1 MDHTALLL
9 AIASL
14 SASFVAIL
22 GGFIA
27 SRLIT
32 INSERASCLS
42 QLQNVIDKL
51 FYHEEMRSMLDK
63 SLNEED
69 AIRFIYNH
77 MAEFVEGDNIGDVY
91 EDTEL
96 QSIDLDDLEPLWE
109 RAQTI
114 MERFDEHLQNN
125 GYGAFNSDWIPVEIA
140 EEYANDIF
148 AYEICKLY
156 TSWGLGEHDFENT
169 PFRDTG
175 NWYERDSQKALE
187 HTKEITFLR
196 QQKEQYLI
204 SLNALKQPT
213 GMKSG
218 LILFA
223 LFSLCNIILPLTLS
237 LFRFA
242 EPFSTIGAVASIV
255 FLTLGLVATFFY
267 LAWMLRW
274 KKEDESQLKYQNLKI
289 DVMERIRNKG
299 IFSEVD

>member
-1 MDHTALLL
+1 MDIEALLL

-32 INSERASCLS
+32 INSERTACLS
-42 QLQNVIDKL
+42 QLQNIVDKL
-51 FYHEEMRSMLDK
+51 FYHEEMRFMLDK

-77 MAEFVEGDNIGDVY
+77 MAEFVAGDSVDDVY

-96 QSIDLDDLEPLWE
+96 QSIDLYDLKPLWE

-114 MERFDEHLQNN
+114 IELFDEHLQSK

-140 EEYANDIF
+140 EEYADDIF
-148 AYEICKLY
+148 SYEVCKLY
-156 TSWGLGEHDFENT
+156 VGWGLGEHDFENT

-175 NWYERDSQKALE
+175 AWYERDSQKVVE

-204 SLNALKQPT
+204 SLNSLKQPI

-223 LFSLCNIILPLTLS
+223 LFSLCNIILPLAFS
-237 LFRFA
+237 LFRFP
-242 EPFSTIGAVASIV
+242 EPFSTIVASVSIF
-255 FLTLGLVATFFY
+255 FLALGLVATFFY

-274 KKEDESQLKYQNLKI
+274 KKEEESQLKYQNHKI
-289 DVMERIRNKG
+289 NAMERIRNKG
-299 IFSEVD
+299 FFSAVD

>member
-1 MDHTALLL
+1 MDATALLL

-32 INSERASCLS
+32 INSERASCLT
-42 QLQNVIDKL
+42 QLQNIVDKL
-51 FYHEEMRSMLDK
+51 FYHEEMQSMIDK

-69 AIRFIYNH
+69 AIRYIYNH
-77 MAEFVEGDNIGDVY
+77 MAEFVAGDSVEDVY

-96 QSIDLDDLEPLWE
+96 QSIDLYDLKPLWE

-114 MERFDEHLQNN
+114 IDLFDQHLQNN
-125 GYGAFNSDWIPVEIA
+125 GYGAFNSDWIPIEIA
-140 EEYANDIF
+140 EEYADDIF
-148 AYEICKLY
+148 SYEVCKLY
-156 TSWGLGEHDFENT
+156 VGWGLGEHDFENT

-175 NWYERDSQKALE
+175 AWYERDSQKVVE

-204 SLNALKQPT
+204 NLNSLKQPI
-213 GMKSG
+213 GMKIG

-223 LFSLCNIILPLTLS
+223 LFSFCNIILPLAFS

-242 EPFSTIGAVASIV
+242 APFSTIVAAVSIF
-255 FLTLGLVATFFY
+255 FLTLGLAATFFY

-274 KKEDESQLKYQNLKI
+274 KKEDESQLKFQNQK
-289 DVMERIRNKG
+289 VKAMERIRNKG
-299 IFSEVD
+299 FSWAED